1 MSAGQGYR
9 VEPIAPTLEDYLR
22 LRQVSGLSPKS
33 EDGARIGLA
42 HSCFAV
48 RVAQGAQIVGMG
60 RVIGD
65 GGCFFQI
72 VDIAV
77 APAHQGQGLG
87 KAIMAALMEWLHAHA
102 PDRAY
107 VSLIAD
113 GPARHLYARFGFVET
128 APASVGMACVL
139 RREAA
144 V

>member
-1 MSAGQGYR
+1 MSVAGRYH
-9 VEPIAPTLEDYLR
+9 VEALAPSLQDYLR
-22 LRQVSGLSPKS
+22 LRQITGLSPKS

-42 HSCFAV
+42 NSCCAV
-48 RVAQGAQIVGMG
+48 RVRHAGETVGMG

-65 GGCFFQI
+65 GGCFYQV

-77 APAHQGQGLG
+77 DPAHQGQGLG
-87 KAIMAALMEWLHAHA
+87 KAIMAALMDWLQQYA

-113 GPARHLYARFGFVET
+113 GAAKHLYAGFGFQET
-128 APASVGMACVL
+128 APASVGMARLL
-139 RREAA
+139 RRPG